1 MSPLIFGYV
10 EARKIAIE
18 LALAD
23 RHLVEAPMSI
33 KERLGRTLIY
43 WGEQLAPAP
52 PERVARP
59 AA

>member
-10 EARKIAIE
+10 EARRIAIE
-18 LALAD
+18 VALQG
-23 RHLVEAPMSI
+23 RHLVEAPVSI
-33 KERLGRTLIY
+33 RERLGRTLIH
-43 WGEQLAPAP
+43 WGEQLATAP